1 MTKFLLVGSLLTS
14 FRHYSNFERGVMER
28 SVMERGVMERGPFRE
43 GV

>member
-1 MTKFLLVGSLLTS
+1 MAKFLLVGSLLTS

-28 SVMERGVMERGPFRE
+28 GPFRE